1 MRMNVQEK
9 KRIVVVLGMHRSGT
23 SALTRALVAIGA
35 GVGDN
40 LLPAGHDNPKGF
52 WEDKDFVTLNDR
64 LLAVLDASY
73 DSLSLLPDGFECRSD
88 VKELL
93 LEAVLMLRE
102 KLAGNDLFAL
112 KDPRTCRLLPFW
124 QLVFSHLDLS
134 VAYVI
139 AVRHPLSV
147 ADSLDKRNQFPT
159 RKSLWLWLQHYSSAI
174 NDTNG
179 MPRLFVDYD
188 QLLAEPQQ
196 QLQRLASWLG
206 LSGHDHDEAIRDY
219 IESFLSADLRH
230 ATYSADDILLCP
242 QMPALVIQAYRSL
255 LGATSASEGPGFD
268 DEWQA
273 LSEAL
278 RQQREMLD
286 FLQQYD
292 RLYLELKAEFKR
304 ASEELE
310 RASQQLEH
318 ERSLHDDELDRLE
331 QSLVSAKGEL
341 SELRQQAQRE
351 QAAIRQAGQ
360 QEVNRLQARLS
371 QMEQEL
377 HTFRNSK
384 SMRITAPARAL
395 VRLMG
400 SASSAAQAKQ
410 SLHLASAKTGQLLDR
425 SAFILR
431 QEGPLAFCR
440 RTVGY
445 VGRSVRRRLATRK
458 AERYIPL
465 ATAETGTPPLV
476 SFITPIYDRTDVL
489 REAIQSALAQTL
501 PVFEV
506 ILVTDGSP
514 AATMAVV
521 EEFRHDPRVRIFS
534 YPVSSGNAVRG
545 RNKGIL
551 EARGRYIAFLDSDD
565 IAAPDRLEVCL
576 PLLES
581 GQADVVYGSWRAK
594 LDGTRMI
601 DGLVDGQ
608 VVHSPDCDLDML
620 LKVCVPCQSTV
631 MVRRDSLLE
640 AGFLKPRMEYR
651 EDHELWARLAYHGAR
666 FKSIEHVLTDL
677 RLHAGNNELN
687 FKDND
692 GHWEGLLARE
702 YRLQGPRPK
711 KIAFMLACLGISGG
725 AAVVLRHVS
734 MLMEQGHDA
743 FIISLGDDGDIS
755 WFGNP
760 AIRVYRLDELSRCG
774 VGNIDLLFA
783 TFWTTVEWL
792 ERIPA
797 RRKLY
802 FVQSDERLFYDEA
815 AVKAQVA
822 ATYQQDHE
830 YVVIANWIG
839 DMLRGEFGHE
849 TVHYVPNGI
858 DPEMFYPDSP
868 LQEKDPSRPRVLIEG
883 PISVPFKGM
892 ADAYEAVKDL
902 DCEIWIVSSSGRPE
916 AHWRYDRFFE
926 GVDHAQMRH
935 IYSSCDILLKMSRVE
950 SFAYPPLEAMAC
962 GCNVVLGEVRGGV
975 EYAQDEVNL
984 LMVAAGDVAQARAAV
999 ERLMADESL
1008 RERLR
1013 LAGYETVRN
1022 WNWEASSAAMTA
1034 VLANTQEEN
1043 HVASLASNGSL
1054 LDAS

>member
-1 MRMNVQEK
+1 MSLQIQ
-9 KRIVVVLGMHRSGT
+9 KRIIVVLGMHRSGT
-23 SALTRALVAIGA
+23 SALARAMVAVGA

-40 LLPAGHDNPKGF
+40 LIPAGQDNPKGF
-52 WEDKDFVTLNDR
+52 WEDKDFVTFNDR
-64 LLAVLDASY
+64 LLATLGASY
-73 DSLSLLPDGFECRSD
+73 DSLALLPDGFESRSD
-88 VKELL
+88 VENLL

-112 KDPRTCRLLPFW
+112 KDPRTSRLLPFW

-147 ADSLDKRNQFPT
+147 ADSLSKRNQFPT

-188 QLLAEPQQ
+188 QLLAQPQQ
-196 QLQRLASWLG
+196 QLQRLASWLE
-206 LSGHDHDEAIRDY
+206 LSDHDDEAIRNY
-219 IESFLSADLRH
+219 IDSFLSADLRH
-230 ATYSADDILLCP
+230 ATYSSEDIELYP
-242 QMPALVIQAYRSL
+242 QMPTLVAQAYRSL
-255 LGATSASEGPGFD
+255 LGATMDGEGSAFD
-268 DEWQA
+268 GEWRS

-278 RQQREMLD
+278 RQQWGMLD

-292 RLYLELKAEFKR
+292 RLALALKADLKQV
-304 ASEELE
+304 SGELE
-310 RASQQLEH
+310 KALQQLEH
-318 ERSLHDDELDRLE
+318 ERSLHDGELGRLE
-331 QSLVSAKGEL
+331 QCLAAEKHRLLGEL
-341 SELRQQAQRE
+341 DDLRTRVQHE
-351 QAAIRQAGQ
+351 QAAISQAGQ
-360 QEVNRLQARLS
+360 REVNRLQARLS

-377 HTFRNSK
+377 HTLRSSK

-400 SASSAAQAKQ
+400 RASSTAQTKR

-440 RTVGY
+440 RTIGY
-445 VGRSVRRRLATRK
+445 VGRSVRRRLAKRK

-465 ATAETGTPPLV
+465 AAADTGTPPLV
-476 SFITPIYDRTDVL
+476 SFVTPIYDRTDVL

-608 VVHSPDCDLDML
+608 VVHSPDCDLNML

-631 MVRRDSLLE
+631 MVRRDSLLK

-666 FKSIEHVLTDL
+666 FKSMEHVLTDL

-743 FIISLGDDGDIS
+743 FVISLGDEGDIS

-839 DMLRGEFGHE
+839 DMLRSEFGHE

-868 LQEKDPSRPRVLIEG
+868 LQKKDPKRRRVLIEG

-892 ADAYEAVKDL
+892 ADAYEAVQDL

-984 LMVAAGDVAQARAAV
+984 LKVGAGDITQARAAV
-999 ERLMADESL
+999 ARLMADESL

-1013 LAGYETVRN
+1013 LAGYATVRN
-1022 WNWEASSAAMTA
+1022 WSWEASSAAMTA
-1034 VLANTQEEN
+1034 VVGADSDRVLTGATADD
-1043 HVASLASNGSL
+1043 VKTAP
-1054 LDAS
+1054 